1 MRKIFIALMILAV
14 TCSCACGEISKDVV
28 ESAWRRIAKADGFKE
43 VPINY
48 ENQDSPNAWVK
59 FQNKDNFS
67 VHVTTG
73 LMRILKAE
81 EEIAGVLGHEI
92 GHVRLGH
99 YNKGVTRAI
108 GWTAAGAL
116 LGRIGGLA
124 GTIAQGA
131 GRFGMNLAESGFSRG
146 QEVEADDYGTELLKK
161 AGYDPYGLYNAM
173 KAFADN
179 KFVTQPNGFNSH
191 PPTARR
197 LTHLKNK
204 AKEVKE
210 AKIEQKKIKSSTTTT
225 KKSSSTKRTKK
236 SKLKSSTQK
245 DSVSSK

>member
-1 MRKIFIALMILAV
+1 MILAV
-14 TCSCACGEISKDVV
+14 MCSCACGEISKDVV

-99 YNKGVTRAI
+99 YGQGVSRAI
-108 GWTAAGAL
+108 GWAVAGNL
-116 LGRIGGLA
+116 LGRIGGLGGIAAQTA
-124 GTIAQGA
+124 GQI
-131 GRFGMNLAESGFSRG
+131 GMNLAESGFSRG

-161 AGYDPYGLYNAM
+161 AGYDPYGLYRAM

-179 KFVTQPNGFNSH
+179 KYVTQPNGFNSH

-197 LTHLKNK
+197 LKHLMDK
-204 AKEVKE
+204 AKEVK
-210 AKIEQKKIKSSTTTT
+210 AAPV
-225 KKSSSTKRTKK
+225 KSSSTKTDTKTVRK
-236 SKLKSSTQK
+236 SVKKQ
-245 DSVSSK
+245 SSKYKDNYGSK